1 MLLMRT
7 SITDKYGRAGL
18 ASENNAQVASPFV
31 RDVPNRC
38 AGRAVA
44 TRVHHI
50 FFTCPPNAITQ
61 SRKTR
66 PASVPREAAG
76 RPPAPPPTGGSDLQP
91 RSPAG
96 AVRAA
101 FG

>member
-7 SITDKYGRAGL
+7 SITGKYGRAGL

-38 AGRAVA
+38 AGRAVE

-50 FFTCPPNAITQ
+50 FFTCPPNAITL
-61 SRKTR
+61 SCKNRLPCLPRKAARRLPRPTR
-66 PASVPREAAG
+66 SG
-76 RPPAPPPTGGSDLQP
+76 RSELQP
-91 RSPAG
+91 T
-96 AVRAA
+96 
-101 FG
+101 